1 MQMKKDEYS
10 KENFTVI
17 NPPITFWLCIT
28 ILGFFIILIIIT
40 TLFTPPPHTAM
51 YVCVILFVFI
61 PGIIISMWTK
71 MFRIKVSGTTIH
83 VRKSLGLIKFNIN
96 VSDITNVKWKITD
109 TKFGRNEKI
118 IIYTAKG
125 QKIPLETIMINSN
138 KMIKFIEKNVDK
150 TKISKDYKKIS
161 SST

>member
-1 MQMKKDEYS
+1 MKKDEYS

-28 ILGFFIILIIIT
+28 ILVFFIILIIIT

-51 YVCVILFVFI
+51 YVCVMIFVFI
-61 PGIIISMWTK
+61 PGSIISIWTK
-71 MFRIKVSGTTIH
+71 MFRIKVKGTKIY
-83 VRKSLGLIKFNIN
+83 VRKSLGLINFDIDI
-96 VSDITNVKWKITD
+96 SDITNVKLEITD
-109 TKFGRNEKI
+109 TKFGRNEKLI
-118 IIYTAKG
+118 VFTSKG
-125 QKIPLETIMINSN
+125 KKIPVETIMINSN

-150 TKISKDYKKIS
+150 TKISKNYKKIS